1 MSQVA
6 ERSLVKA
13 RKSDMGKR
21 DRPTQAAHETTSQ
34 AVPAAEA
41 LSFLKET
48 KGAATWT
55 DRDLAKSLNISMPEA
70 KQVLAV
76 MELQG
81 YVEPAGTSKKWRTTE
96 QGDLVSGAKSPR
108 FTREAVEQGLSALS
122 DRIQEINQDTN
133 ATYQLTEAVAFGDF
147 MSDRSRLQAADVGI
161 RLLPRES
168 GANETET
175 AREHAAEEAFL
186 KHLRGKT
193 ASLHIQ
199 RYEEWMSARSHRK
212 LL

>member
-1 MSQVA
+1 
-6 ERSLVKA
+6 
-13 RKSDMGKR
+13 
-21 DRPTQAAHETTSQ
+21 
-34 AVPAAEA
+34 
-41 LSFLKET
+41 
-48 KGAATWT
+48 
-55 DRDLAKSLNISMPEA
+55 MPEV

-81 YVEPAGTSKKWRTTE
+81 YVEPAGTTKKWRTTE

-108 FTREAVEQGLSALS
+108 FIRDGVEQSLSALQ
-122 DRIQEINQDTN
+122 DRIQGINQDTN
-133 ATYQLTEAVAFGDF
+133 GQYRVTEAVAFGDF
-147 MSDRSRLQAADVGI
+147 LSDRSRLQAADVGI
-161 RLLPRES
+161 RLVRRKS

-186 KHLRGKT
+186 KQLRGKT

-199 RYEEWMSARSHRK
+199 TYEEWMSARSHRK

>member
-1 MSQVA
+1 MPNGD
-6 ERSLVKA
+6 RSSRPA
-13 RKSDMGKR
+13 RES
-21 DRPTQAAHETTSQ
+21 AAQ

-41 LSFLKET
+41 LSFLKEI
-48 KGAATWT
+48 KGAATWI
-55 DRDLAKSLNISMPEA
+55 DRDLAKSLKIGMAEV

-108 FTREAVEQGLSALS
+108 FTREAVEQSLSALR
-122 DRIQEINQDTN
+122 DRIQAINLDTN
-133 ATYQLTEAVAFGDF
+133 APYRVTEAVAFGDF
-147 MSDRSRLQAADVGI
+147 LRDRPRLQAADVGI
-161 RLLPRES
+161 RLAPRKS
-168 GANETET
+168 GANETDT

-186 KHLRGKT
+186 KELRGKT

-199 RYEEWMSARSHRK
+199 PYEEWMSARSHRK
-212 LL
+212 LLR

>member
-1 MSQVA
+1 MPNGDPS
-6 ERSLVKA
+6 S
-13 RKSDMGKR
+13 
-21 DRPTQAAHETTSQ
+21 RPAHESAAH

-41 LSFLKET
+41 LSFLKEI

-55 DRDLAKSLNISMPEA
+55 DRDLAKSLNISMAEV

-81 YVEPAGTSKKWRTTE
+81 YVEPAGTTKKWRTTE

-108 FTREAVEQGLSALS
+108 LTREAVEQGLSALR
-122 DRIQEINQDTN
+122 DRIQRVNQDTS
-133 ATYQLTEAVAFGDF
+133 APYRVTEAVAFGDF
-147 MSDRSRLQAADVGI
+147 LTDRPRLQAADVGI
-161 RLLPRES
+161 RLAPRKS

-186 KHLRGKT
+186 SELRDKS
-193 ASLHIQ
+193 ASVHIQ
-199 RYEEWMSARSHRK
+199 RYEEWVSARSHRK

>member
-1 MSQVA
+1 MN
-6 ERSLVKA
+6 A
-13 RKSDMGKR
+13 RKSNLGRR
-21 DRPTQAAHETTSQ
+21 DRSTRPAHETTSQ

-48 KGAATWT
+48 RGAAAWT
-55 DRDLAKSLNISMPEA
+55 DRDLAKSLKVSLPEA

-122 DRIQEINQDTN
+122 DRIQGINQDTN
-133 ATYQLTEAVAFGDF
+133 AIYRVTEAVAFGDF
-147 MSDRSRLQAADVGI
+147 LSGRSRLQAADVGI
-161 RLLPRES
+161 RLLPRKS
-168 GANETET
+168 GANENET

-186 KHLRGKT
+186 KQLRGKT
-193 ASLHIQ
+193 ASLQIQ
-199 RYEEWMSARSHRK
+199 PYEEWMSARSHRK

>member
-1 MSQVA
+1 MPNGDPS
-6 ERSLVKA
+6 S
-13 RKSDMGKR
+13 
-21 DRPTQAAHETTSQ
+21 RPAHESAVQ
-34 AVPAAEA
+34 VVPAAEA
-41 LSFLKET
+41 LSFLKQI

-55 DRDLAKSLNISMPEA
+55 DRDLAKSLNISIAEV

-96 QGDLVSGAKSPR
+96 QGDLVSGAKTPR
-108 FTREAVEQGLSALS
+108 FTRQAVEQGLSALR
-122 DRIQEINQDTN
+122 DRIQGINQDTN
-133 ATYQLTEAVAFGDF
+133 APYRVTEAVAFGDF
-147 MSDRSRLQAADVGI
+147 LSDRARLQAADVGI
-161 RLLPRES
+161 RLAPRKS

-175 AREHAAEEAFL
+175 AREHAAEVAFL
-186 KHLRGKT
+186 KELRGKT

>member
-1 MSQVA
+1 VA
-6 ERSLVKA
+6 
-13 RKSDMGKR
+13 
-21 DRPTQAAHETTSQ
+21 Q

-41 LSFLKET
+41 LSFLREI

-55 DRDLAKSLNISMPEA
+55 DRDLAKSLSISMTEV

-96 QGDLVSGAKSPR
+96 QGDLVSGAKTPR
-108 FTREAVEQGLSALS
+108 FTREAVEQGLSALR
-122 DRIQEINQDTN
+122 DRIQGINQDTN
-133 ATYQLTEAVAFGDF
+133 APYRVTEAVAFGDF
-147 MSDRSRLQAADVGI
+147 LSDRARLQAADVGI
-161 RLLPRES
+161 RLAPRKS
-168 GANETET
+168 GTNETET

-186 KHLRGKT
+186 KELRGKT
-193 ASLHIQ
+193 ASLHFQ

>member
-1 MSQVA
+1 
-6 ERSLVKA
+6 
-13 RKSDMGKR
+13 
-21 DRPTQAAHETTSQ
+21 
-34 AVPAAEA
+34 

-122 DRIQEINQDTN
+122 DRIQGINQDSN
-133 ATYQLTEAVAFGDF
+133 ATYRVTEAVAFGDF
-147 MSDRSRLQAADVGI
+147 LSDRSRLQAADVGI
-161 RLLPRES
+161 RLAPRKS

-175 AREHAAEEAFL
+175 AREHIAEEAFL
-186 KHLRGKT
+186 KQLRSKT

-199 RYEEWMSARSHRK
+199 PYEEWMSARSHRK

>member
-1 MSQVA
+1 MGNSD
-6 ERSLVKA
+6 RST
-13 RKSDMGKR
+13 G
-21 DRPTQAAHETTSQ
+21 PAHDVTAQ

-41 LSFLKET
+41 LSFLKEI

-55 DRDLAKSLNISMPEA
+55 DRDLAKSLNISVPEA

-108 FTREAVEQGLSALS
+108 FTREALEQGLSALS
-122 DRIQEINQDTN
+122 DRIQGINQDTN
-133 ATYQLTEAVAFGDF
+133 APYRVTEAVAFGDF
-147 MSDRSRLQAADVGI
+147 LSDRSRLQAADIGI
-161 RLLPRES
+161 RLAPRTS
-168 GANETET
+168 GTSETET

-186 KHLRGKT
+186 KQLRGKT

-199 RYEEWMSARSHRK
+199 AYEEWMSARSHRK

>member
-1 MSQVA
+1 MSNGV
-6 ERSLVKA
+6 RS
-13 RKSDMGKR
+13 S
-21 DRPTQAAHETTSQ
+21 RPAHESAVQ

-41 LSFLKET
+41 LSFLKEI

-55 DRDLAKSLNISMPEA
+55 DRDLAKSLNISMA
-70 KQVLAV
+70 DVKQVLAV

-96 QGDLVSGAKSPR
+96 QGDLVSGAKTPR
-108 FTREAVEQGLSALS
+108 FTREAVEQGLSALR
-122 DRIQEINQDTN
+122 DRIQGINQDTN
-133 ATYQLTEAVAFGDF
+133 APYRVTEAVAFGDF
-147 MSDRSRLQAADVGI
+147 LSDRARLQAADVGI
-161 RLLPRES
+161 RLAPRKS
-168 GANETET
+168 GKNETET

-186 KHLRGKT
+186 KELRGKT

>member
-1 MSQVA
+1 MLKGDRSSQPAYESAV
-6 ERSLVKA
+6 
-13 RKSDMGKR
+13 
-21 DRPTQAAHETTSQ
+21 Q

-41 LSFLKET
+41 LSFLKEI
-48 KGAATWT
+48 KGAATRT
-55 DRDLAKSLNISMPEA
+55 DRDLAKSLNISMAEV

-96 QGDLVSGAKSPR
+96 QGDLVSGAKTPR
-108 FTREAVEQGLSALS
+108 FTREAVEQALSALR
-122 DRIQEINQDTN
+122 DRIQGINQDTN
-133 ATYQLTEAVAFGDF
+133 APYRVTEAVAFGDF
-147 MSDRSRLQAADVGI
+147 LSDRPRLQAADVGI
-161 RLLPRES
+161 RLAPRKS

-186 KHLRGKT
+186 KELRGKT

-212 LL
+212 IL

>member
-1 MSQVA
+1 MDN
-6 ERSLVKA
+6 
-13 RKSDMGKR
+13 SDHST
-21 DRPTQAAHETTSQ
+21 RPTHDTTAQ

-41 LSFLKET
+41 LSFLKEF

-81 YVEPAGTSKKWRTTE
+81 YVEPAGTSKKWRTTDE
-96 QGDLVSGAKSPR
+96 GDLVSGAKSPR
-108 FTREAVEQGLSALS
+108 FTRDAVEQALSALH
-122 DRIQEINQDTN
+122 DHIQVINEDTN
-133 ATYQLTEAVAFGDF
+133 AAYKVTDAVAFGDF
-147 MSDRSRLQAADVGI
+147 LSDRSRLQAAAVGI
-161 RLLPRES
+161 RLVPRKS
-168 GANETET
+168 GTTETET

-186 KHLRGKT
+186 KQLRGKI

-199 RYEEWMSARSHRK
+199 PYEEWMSARSHRK
-212 LL
+212 ML